1 MQQTEFDDQVLE
13 AFLNQQGK
21 LFDEEV
27 AETLEEADDFLTDC
41 MAVVV
46 DSIGEV
52 REYFE
57 ENMDAAGMNDEE
69 IEEALEVFPVGDGR
83 FLIVEG

>member
-13 AFLNQQGK
+13 AFLNQQAR

-27 AETLEEADDFLTDC
+27 AETPEEADDFLTDC

-46 DSIGEV
+46 DSISEV

-57 ENMDAAGMNDEE
+57 ENMDAAGMSDDELRD
-69 IEEALEVFPVGDGR
+69 ALEVFPVGDGR
-83 FLIVEG
+83 YLIVEG